1 MWLYLQQNVDL
12 ELFYRK
18 QPEFQYVDATEVIQ
32 LGPTNSSFHHY
43 KNFEV
48 PSQIENEACYQTTL
62 MAVRPRN
69 STYRN
74 ESVQAEAAGTTSATE
89 TPWNCGPSCANKNNA
104 NDIVTSTNQNV
115 YEDF

>member
-18 QPEFQYVDATEVIQ
+18 QPEFQYVDATEVTQ
-32 LGPTNSSFHHY
+32 LGPTNSSFHYY

-48 PSQIENEACYQTTL
+48 PPQIENEDRYQTTL
-62 MAVRPRN
+62 VAVRPRN
-69 STYRN
+69 STYPN
-74 ESVQAEAAGTTSATE
+74 ESVQAEAAGTTSATV
-89 TPWNCGPSCANKNNA
+89 TPWDCGPSCANKNNA
-104 NDIVTSTNQNV
+104 NDIATSTHQNV